1 MAEQQGG
8 PNNMV
13 YTLGTNPGIKRDG
26 TVFES
31 REYSD
36 GLWCR
41 FQRGIPKKMGGYQQ
55 MFRTNAGVPRGMIV
69 NPYDGVNYMFIGS
82 QNTID
87 IFTSSIN
94 LGVGNGPY
102 ASIFNVG
109 YGQQTVATNGANTLT
124 ITSGTTNL
132 TTAYPAG
139 TKLVFNQTPGATVYT
154 VTTSSYTSPTTTV
167 NFTPAVAGT
176 VANVWIA
183 DVSFDGSPNHLWQ
196 FDFQY
201 SPQGGALQVVAHPG
215 HNLANIDSGI
225 ESPVFVGNVLP
236 NANQEW
242 DFSVLA
248 DTGGQNPTYRP
259 ITVDGGVCVVY
270 PFVFVY
276 GSNGYIANNNVN
288 TTYTDQT
295 ITDWNGPLA
304 NQVNMSSSKIVK
316 GMPVRGGT
324 NSPSALFWATD
335 SLIRTSFT
343 ADATRPWRYDII
355 SSQIS
360 IMSSSSVVEMDNVFY
375 WMGVDR
381 FYAYNG
387 AVTLLQNDKN
397 VDWLFDN
404 INYQQRQKVWATKIP
419 RYNEIWFF
427 YPRGTATECTDA
439 IIYNTKDKLWYDAGQ
454 ALGARRSCGYTTE
467 LLPSPVWCGWELG
480 TSFGTAN
487 VVISTPA
494 GEPAPTSDQ
503 LYVAGNQSITYP
515 PGSQISLGN
524 APGATIYTVVTSEF
538 VFNTNTQSLG
548 GVTLVTVSEPFSPPA
563 TVGNLVYFNNSG
575 YSVWQHEFGVDQ
587 VNDTTTEA
595 IRSYFTTNDISWVGG
610 SPSQDASPGVN
621 RRIHLTRVEP
631 DFQQNGTMTMTVLG
645 RKFARG
651 DQEIEGPFSFEAD
664 EGKIDTRI
672 EHREMR
678 LQFESNEVGGDY
690 QMGRILLTVE
700 YGDQRP

>member
-1 MAEQQGG
+1 MADQQGG
-8 PNNMV
+8 PNNVV
-13 YTLGTNPGIKRDG
+13 YTLGTIPGIKRDG

-31 REYSD
+31 KEYSD

-41 FQRGIPKKMGGYQQ
+41 FQRGIPKKMGGYHQ
-55 MFRTNAGVPRGMIV
+55 MFRTTKGAPRGMII
-69 NPYDGVNYMFIGS
+69 NPYDGVNYMFVGS

-87 IFTSSIN
+87 IFTTSIN
-94 LGVGNGPY
+94 LGIGNGPY
-102 ASIFNVG
+102 PSIFNVG
-109 YGQQTVATNGANTLT
+109 YGRQTVATNTTSSLT
-124 ITSGTTNL
+124 ISSGAVNL

-139 TKLVFNQTPGATVYT
+139 TKIVFSQTTGATVYT
-154 VTTSSYTSPTTTV
+154 VTTSTYTSPTTTV
-167 NFTPAVAGT
+167 NFTPSLSGT
-176 VANVWIA
+176 VTNVWTA

-196 FDFQY
+196 FDLQY

-215 HNLANIDSGI
+215 HNLSNIDSGI

-288 TTYTDQT
+288 TSYTDQT

-467 LLPSPVWCGWELG
+467 LLPSPVWASWELES
-480 TSFGTAN
+480 SFGVAN
-487 VVISTPA
+487 SVISTPS
-494 GEPAPTSDQ
+494 GEPAPTINQ

-515 PGSQISLGN
+515 PGTQISLSN
-524 APGATIYTVVTSEF
+524 DPDATIYTVVVSKF
-538 VFNTNTQSLG
+538 VFNSNTKSLG
-548 GVTLVTVSEPFSPPA
+548 GVTLVTVLEPFIA
-563 TVGNLVYFNNSG
+563 AVAVGELVYYNNSG
-575 YSVWQHEFGVDQ
+575 YTVWQHEFGTDK

-595 IRSYFTTNDISWVGG
+595 IRSYFTTCDISWVGG
-610 SPSQDASPGVN
+610 NPSQDASPGVN

-631 DFQQNGTMTMTVLG
+631 DFQQNGAMTMNILG

-651 DQEIEGPFSFEAD
+651 DEQIEGPFSFGPD
-664 EGKIDTRI
+664 DGKIDTRI

-690 QMGRILLTVE
+690 QMGRILVTVE
-700 YGDQRP
+700 YGDERP